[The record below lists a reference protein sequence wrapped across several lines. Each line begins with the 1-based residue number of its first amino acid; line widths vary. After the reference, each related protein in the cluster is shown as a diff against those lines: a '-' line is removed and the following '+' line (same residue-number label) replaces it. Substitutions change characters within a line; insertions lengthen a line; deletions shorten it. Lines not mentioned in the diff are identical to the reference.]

1 MATIFYSLLDIIV
14 INGLEKSFFHLTSLT
29 NKICCHRIKDL
40 RFDGTFLFLLNL
52 CSVFYIY
59 IYIYIYNN
67 CEPLSL
73 SMNRISTS
81 NPTMELL
88 FLFGQAF
95 VPRWLPLKTVKL
107 VSEIVQKLKPW
118 LNILLCRLFMSIKR
132 KLILYARLESACKN

>member
-59 IYIYIYNN
+59 IYITIVNPY
-67 CEPLSL
+67 LSPWIVSRPATQPWNFCSSL
-73 SMNRISTS
+73 
-81 NPTMELL
+81 
-88 FLFGQAF
+88 
-95 VPRWLPLKTVKL
+95 VKL
-107 VSEIVQKLKPW
+107 LCLDDCRWKLFSMWNCLKIKTMIEYTALSFIHEHKKKIDFICKTWVSL
-118 LNILLCRLFMSIKR
+118 
-132 KLILYARLESACKN
+132 